1 MMTTDKHK
9 ASTDEQIFD
18 QYLQSTHR
26 RRTQERMM
34 VLNCTEAMKGHF
46 TTDDV
51 VKQLQAGHN
60 NIALATVYSTLDLLS
75 RCGILTARYFDSGI
89 TYYEKAS
96 TQHMHLVCTSC
107 GKIRDL
113 RDTNIDAIVANRR
126 FSSFT
131 PTRYAMTVYG
141 LCGACA
147 KAEKKKNKSNTT
159 ISKSQKRK

>member
-1 MMTTDKHK
+1 MTSDRHK
-9 ASTDEQIFD
+9 ACSAEQIFD

-34 VLNCTEAMKGHF
+34 VLACAEKMKGHF
-46 TTDDV
+46 TTEDV
-51 VKQLQAGHN
+51 ARQLQADHN
-60 NIALATVYSTLDLLS
+60 NVALATVYSTLDLLTH
-75 RCGILTARYFDSGI
+75 CGILTARYFDTGV

-96 TQHMHLVCTSC
+96 TPHMHLVCTSC

-113 RDTNIDAIVANRR
+113 RDTNIDAIVADRR

-147 KAEKKKNKSNTT
+147 KADKTKNKSNTT

>member
-1 MMTTDKHK
+1 MTTDRHR
-9 ASTDEQIFD
+9 ACAAEQIFD

-34 VLNCTEAMKGHF
+34 VLSCSESMKGHF
-46 TTDDV
+46 TAEDV
-51 VKQLQAGHN
+51 ANQLQAGHN
-60 NIALATVYSTLDLLS
+60 NVALATVYSTLDLLTH
-75 RCGILTARYFDSGI
+75 CGILTARHFDSGV

-96 TQHMHLVCTSC
+96 TPHMHLVCTVC

-113 RDTNIDAIVANRR
+113 RDASIDAIVANRR

-147 KAEKKKNKSNTT
+147 KADKNKSKSNKT
-159 ISKSQKRK
+159 IPKSQKRK

>member
-1 MMTTDKHK
+1 
-9 ASTDEQIFD
+9 
-18 QYLQSTHR
+18 
-26 RRTQERMM
+26 M
-34 VLNCTEAMKGHF
+34 VLSCAETMKGHF
-46 TTDDV
+46 TTEDV
-51 VKQLQAGHN
+51 AKHLQAVN
-60 NIALATVYSTLDLLS
+60 NNVALATVYSTLDLLVN
-75 RCGILTARYFDSGI
+75 CGILIARHFDSGV

-96 TQHMHLVCTSC
+96 TPHMHLVCTAC

-113 RDTNIDAIVANRR
+113 RDSGIDAIVANRR

-147 KAEKKKNKSNTT
+147 RADKNKNKSNTT